1 MEIASNKGVI
11 ADASTPAGRAGM
23 SESEWREAIKFDST
37 DTGWVIMSIGMA
49 IGAGIV
55 FLPVQVG
62 LMGLWVFLLSSVIG
76 YPAMYLF
83 QRLFINTLA
92 ESPECKDYPSVISG
106 YLGKNWGIL
115 LGALY
120 FVMLVI
126 WMFVYST
133 AITNDSASYLHTFG
147 VTEGLLSDSPFYGL
161 VLICILVAI
170 SSRGEKLL
178 FKISTGMVLTKLLV
192 VAALGVSMVGMWH
205 LYNVGSLPPLGL
217 LVKNAIITL
226 PFTLTSILFIQ
237 TLSPMV
243 ISYRSREKSIE
254 VARHKAL
261 RAMNI
266 AFGILFV
273 TVFFYAVSFTL
284 AMGHDEAVKAYEQ
297 NISALAIAA
306 QFISGDGAAWV
317 KVVSVIL
324 NIFAVMTA
332 FFGVYLGF
340 REAIVTEALVPTP
353 AFFPLIDKLA
363 AKANTQL
370 AIITEV
376 LAGAWERLEQGRADI
391 VIAPDMHFRSS
402 SEINSRKLYTLMNVY
417 VAAPDHPI
425 HQEPEPLSEVTRVK
439 YRGIAVADTA
449 RERPVLTVQLL
460 DKQPRLT
467 VSTIEDKRQA
477 LLAGLGVATMP
488 YPMVEKDIAEG
499 RLRVVS
505 PESTSEIDIIMAW
518 RRDSM
523 GEAKSWC
530 LREIPKLFSG
540 K

>member
-1 MEIASNKGVI
+1 MDTATNSSVI
-11 ADASTPAGRAGM
+11 VNDSPAARRAGM
-23 SESEWREAIKFDST
+23 SESEWQAAIKFDST

-62 LMGLWVFLLSSVIG
+62 LMGLWVFLLSSIIG

-147 VTEGLLSDSPFYGL
+147 VTDHLLSENPFYGL
-161 VLICILVAI
+161 FLICILVAI

-178 FKISTGMVLTKLLV
+178 FKVSSLMVLTKLFV
-192 VAALGVSMVGMWH
+192 VAALGVSMIGLWHLANVGM
-205 LYNVGSLPPLGL
+205 LPPVGL

-243 ISYRSREKSIE
+243 ISYRSREKSVE

-266 AFGILFV
+266 AFGMLFV

-306 QFISGDGAAWV
+306 QFISGDGAGWV
-317 KVVSVIL
+317 KIVSVVL

-340 REAIVTEALVPTP
+340 REATQGIVMNILRRKMPAEKINENAVQRGIMLFAILLAWSAIVLNAPVLSFTSICSPIFGMVGCLIPAWLVCKVPALHKYKGVS
-353 AFFPLIDKLA
+353 LVI
-363 AKANTQL
+363 
-370 AIITEV
+370 
-376 LAGAWERLEQGRADI
+376 I
-391 VIAPDMHFRSS
+391 VI
-402 SEINSRKLYTLMNVY
+402 T
-417 VAAPDHPI
+417 
-425 HQEPEPLSEVTRVK
+425 
-439 YRGIAVADTA
+439 G
-449 RERPVLTVQLL
+449 LL
-460 DKQPRLT
+460 LC
-467 VSTIEDKRQA
+467 
-477 LLAGLGVATMP
+477 
-488 YPMVEKDIAEG
+488 
-499 RLRVVS
+499 VS
-505 PESTSEIDIIMAW
+505 PFLA
-518 RRDSM
+518 
-523 GEAKSWC
+523 
-530 LREIPKLFSG
+530 FS
-540 K
+540 

>member
-1 MEIASNKGVI
+1 MKTLNKN
-11 ADASTPAGRAGM
+11 STIIDTSIPRRRAEM
-23 SESEWREAIKFDST
+23 TKDEWREATKFDSM

-133 AITNDSASYLHTFG
+133 AITNDSASYLQTFG
-147 VTEGLLSDSPFYGL
+147 VTESLLSDNPFYGL
-161 VLICILVAI
+161 ILICILVVI

-192 VAALGVSMVGMWH
+192 VAALGVAMVGMWH
-205 LYNVGSLPPLGL
+205 LYNAGSLPPLGL
-217 LVKNAIITL
+217 LIKNAIITL

-254 VARHKAL
+254 VARYKAL

-284 AMGHDEAVKAYEQ
+284 AMGHEEAVKAYEQ

-306 QFISGDGAAWV
+306 KFISGAGAGWV
-317 KVVSVIL
+317 KIVSVIL

-340 REAIVTEALVPTP
+340 REAAQGIVMNLLRRKYSAERIQEKWVQRGIML
-353 AFFPLIDKLA
+353 
-363 AKANTQL
+363 L
-370 AIITEV
+370 AILLAWSAIV
-376 LAGAWERLEQGRADI
+376 LNA
-391 VIAPDMHFRSS
+391 
-402 SEINSRKLYTLMNVY
+402 
-417 VAAPDHPI
+417 
-425 HQEPEPLSEVTRVK
+425 
-439 YRGIAVADTA
+439 
-449 RERPVLTVQLL
+449 PVLSFTSICSPIFGLVGCLIPAWLVYQVPALHKYKGTSLVIIIITGLL
-460 DKQPRLT
+460 LC
-467 VSTIEDKRQA
+467 
-477 LLAGLGVATMP
+477 
-488 YPMVEKDIAEG
+488 
-499 RLRVVS
+499 VS
-505 PESTSEIDIIMAW
+505 PFLA
-518 RRDSM
+518 
-523 GEAKSWC
+523 
-530 LREIPKLFSG
+530 FS
-540 K
+540 

>member
-1 MEIASNKGVI
+1 M
-11 ADASTPAGRAGM
+11 STNNSDVMQGTSAVAQKAGM
-23 SESEWREAIKFDST
+23 TEQAWREAIKFDGT

-62 LMGLWVFLLSSVIG
+62 LMGLWVFLLSSIIG

-106 YLGKNWGIL
+106 YLGKNWGVL
-115 LGALY
+115 LGVLY
-120 FVMLVI
+120 FIMLLI

-147 VTEGLLSDSPFYGL
+147 VTQGLLSENPFYGL
-161 VLICILVAI
+161 GLICILVAI

-178 FKISTGMVLTKLLV
+178 FKVSSLMVLTKLLV
-192 VAALGVSMVGMWH
+192 VAALGLSMVGLWH
-205 LYNVGSLPPLGL
+205 LYNAGTLPPAGL

-243 ISYRSREKSIE
+243 ISYRAKEKSVE
-254 VARHKAL
+254 VARYKAL

-266 AFGILFV
+266 AFAILFI

-284 AMGHDEAVKAYEQ
+284 AMGHDEAVKAYQQ

-340 REAIVTEALVPTP
+340 REATQGIVMNLLRRKFPTRQFDEKYIQGGIMIFAILLAWSAIVLNAPVLSFTSICSPIFGLIGCLIPAWLVYKVPALHKYKG
-353 AFFPLIDKLA
+353 LSLKII
-363 AKANTQL
+363 
-370 AIITEV
+370 IIT
-376 LAGAWERLEQGRADI
+376 G
-391 VIAPDMHFRSS
+391 
-402 SEINSRKLYTLMNVY
+402 
-417 VAAPDHPI
+417 
-425 HQEPEPLSEVTRVK
+425 
-439 YRGIAVADTA
+439 
-449 RERPVLTVQLL
+449 LL
-460 DKQPRLT
+460 LCISP
-467 VSTIEDKRQA
+467 
-477 LLAGLGVATMP
+477 LLAFA
-488 YPMVEKDIAEG
+488 
-499 RLRVVS
+499 
-505 PESTSEIDIIMAW
+505 
-518 RRDSM
+518 
-523 GEAKSWC
+523 
-530 LREIPKLFSG
+530 
-540 K
+540 

>member
-1 MEIASNKGVI
+1 MSTDNSIDVI
-11 ADASTPAGRAGM
+11 SGTSAAAQKAGM
-23 SESEWREAIKFDST
+23 TEQAWREAIKFDST

-62 LMGLWVFLLSSVIG
+62 LMGLWVFLLSSIIG

-106 YLGKNWGIL
+106 YLGKNWGVL
-115 LGALY
+115 LGVLY
-120 FVMLVI
+120 FIMLVI

-147 VTEGLLSDSPFYGL
+147 VTQGLLSDNPFYGL
-161 VLICILVAI
+161 GLICILVAI

-178 FKISTGMVLTKLLV
+178 FKVSSLMVLTKLLV
-192 VAALGVSMVGMWH
+192 VAALGLSMVGLWH
-205 LYNVGSLPPLGL
+205 LYNAGTLPPAGL

-243 ISYRSREKSIE
+243 ISYRAKEKSVE
-254 VARHKAL
+254 VARYKAL

-266 AFGILFV
+266 AFAILFI

-284 AMGHDEAVKAYEQ
+284 AMGHDEAVKAYQQ

-340 REAIVTEALVPTP
+340 REATQGIVMNLLRRKFPTRQFDEKYIQGGIMIFAILLAWSAIVLNAPVLSFTSICSPIFGLIGCLIPAWLVYKVPALHKYKG
-353 AFFPLIDKLA
+353 LSLKII
-363 AKANTQL
+363 
-370 AIITEV
+370 IIT
-376 LAGAWERLEQGRADI
+376 G
-391 VIAPDMHFRSS
+391 
-402 SEINSRKLYTLMNVY
+402 
-417 VAAPDHPI
+417 
-425 HQEPEPLSEVTRVK
+425 
-439 YRGIAVADTA
+439 
-449 RERPVLTVQLL
+449 LL
-460 DKQPRLT
+460 LCISP
-467 VSTIEDKRQA
+467 
-477 LLAGLGVATMP
+477 LLAFA
-488 YPMVEKDIAEG
+488 
-499 RLRVVS
+499 
-505 PESTSEIDIIMAW
+505 
-518 RRDSM
+518 
-523 GEAKSWC
+523 
-530 LREIPKLFSG
+530 
-540 K
+540 

>member
-297 NISALAIAA
+297 NISA
-306 QFISGDGAAWV
+306 
-317 KVVSVIL
+317 
-324 NIFAVMTA
+324 MTA

-340 REAIVTEALVPTP
+340 REATQGIVMNILRRKIPAEKINENLVQRGIMIFAILLAWSAIVLNAPVLSFTSICSPIFGMVGCLIPAWLVYKVPALHKYKGMSLYLIIVT
-353 AFFPLIDKLA
+353 
-363 AKANTQL
+363 
-370 AIITEV
+370 
-376 LAGAWERLEQGRADI
+376 G
-391 VIAPDMHFRSS
+391 
-402 SEINSRKLYTLMNVY
+402 
-417 VAAPDHPI
+417 
-425 HQEPEPLSEVTRVK
+425 
-439 YRGIAVADTA
+439 
-449 RERPVLTVQLL
+449 LL
-460 DKQPRLT
+460 LC
-467 VSTIEDKRQA
+467 
-477 LLAGLGVATMP
+477 
-488 YPMVEKDIAEG
+488 
-499 RLRVVS
+499 VS
-505 PESTSEIDIIMAW
+505 PFLA
-518 RRDSM
+518 
-523 GEAKSWC
+523 
-530 LREIPKLFSG
+530 FS
-540 K
+540 

>member
-1 MEIASNKGVI
+1 METEKKNESVI
-11 ADASTPAGRAGM
+11 LIDSPAAKNANMTER
-23 SESEWREAIKFDST
+23 EWQEAIKFDST
-37 DTGWVIMSIGMA
+37 DFGWVIMSIGMA

-62 LMGLWVFLLSSVIG
+62 LMGLWVFLLSSIIG

-106 YLGKNWGIL
+106 YLGKNWGIV

-120 FVMLVI
+120 FIMLVI

-133 AITNDSASYLHTFG
+133 AITNDSVSYLQTFG
-147 VTEGLLSDSPFYGL
+147 VTEGLLSDNPFYGL
-161 VLICILVAI
+161 VLICVLVAI

-178 FKISTGMVLTKLLV
+178 LKLSSFMVITKLLV
-192 VAALGVSMVGMWH
+192 VAALGISMVGMWH
-205 LYNVGSLPPLGL
+205 LYNVGMLPPVGL
-217 LVKNAIITL
+217 LIKNAIITL

-243 ISYRSREKSIE
+243 ISYRAKEKSLE

-266 AFGILFV
+266 AFGILFC

-306 QFISGDGAAWV
+306 KFFPGGWAT
-317 KVVSVIL
+317 VVSVIL

-340 REAIVTEALVPTP
+340 REATQGIVLNILRRIMPPENINERWVQNGIMVFAVL
-353 AFFPLIDKLA
+353 LA
-363 AKANTQL
+363 WG
-370 AIITEV
+370 AII
-376 LAGAWERLEQGRADI
+376 LNA
-391 VIAPDMHFRSS
+391 
-402 SEINSRKLYTLMNVY
+402 
-417 VAAPDHPI
+417 
-425 HQEPEPLSEVTRVK
+425 
-439 YRGIAVADTA
+439 
-449 RERPVLTVQLL
+449 PVLSFTSICSPIFGMVGCLIPAYL
-460 DKQPRLT
+460 VYKVPALHKYKGLSLT
-467 VSTIEDKRQA
+467 VIIITGV
-477 LLAGLGVATMP
+477 LLC
-488 YPMVEKDIAEG
+488 I
-499 RLRVVS
+499 S
-505 PESTSEIDIIMAW
+505 PFLA
-518 RRDSM
+518 
-523 GEAKSWC
+523 
-530 LREIPKLFSG
+530 FS
-540 K
+540 